1 MQKLLAFLA
10 FVTAS
15 LCGIPAAA
23 SPAADETAVRVPL
36 DQTAPPALAA
46 SLRSVMQSHPQM
58 EAARAA
64 LAASQAQLRAADKAL
79 YNPELELDA
88 ERSDIDKGYI
98 QLGQTLDLGNKRGAR
113 TRVAE
118 TRLAGARAEYTLA
131 IQGLARDLLKA
142 LAAERTARERAR
154 LADRGLKL
162 MQQFAAIAEQRHR
175 AGDLSQVELDL
186 ARLAHN
192 EALMTHAQALAEAAA
207 AKQELRARFVNLPD
221 RLPDLP
227 ETLPDP
233 ELPQDRESFFRNLP
247 IMRSREAQVAAARHT
262 VALRRA
268 ERSWDP
274 TIAIRGGREAEESLV
289 GATFTLPLNIR
300 NTFQA
305 EVDVA
310 QQELIANEQAA
321 LLAFRNRRA
330 TVLASTERFRLLKQ
344 AWNTWRKG
352 GRISVN
358 RQLQLIERLWRA
370 GDMSTAE
377 YLVQLKQA
385 LETRSA
391 GLELRG
397 QLWESGFDWL
407 YETGAIDRWLNI
419 TISEQE

>member
-1 MQKLLAFLA
+1 MQKILAFLA
-10 FVTAS
+10 VVFIS
-15 LCGIPAAA
+15 LWVFPVAARPAGT
-23 SPAADETAVRVPL
+23 ETAVRVPL
-36 DQTAPPALAA
+36 DQPAPPALAA
-46 SLRSVMQSHPQM
+46 SIRSVIQRHPQLQ
-58 EAARAA
+58 AARAT

-79 YNPELELDA
+79 YNPELEFDA
-88 ERSDIDKGYI
+88 ERSDINKGYI
-98 QLGQTLDLGNKRGAR
+98 QLGQTLDLGNQRGAR

-131 IQGLARDLLKA
+131 VQGLARDLLKA
-142 LAAERTARERAR
+142 LAAEQTARERAR
-154 LADRGLKL
+154 LADRGLQL

-186 ARLAHN
+186 ARLAYN
-192 EALMTHAQALAEAAA
+192 EALMTHAQALAEAATA
-207 AKQELRARFVNLPD
+207 QQELRARFVHLPD

-227 ETLPDP
+227 ETLPKP
-233 ELPQDRESFFRNLP
+233 ELPQDRETFLRNLP
-247 IMRSREAQVAAARHT
+247 IMRSLEAQVAAARHT
-262 VALRRA
+262 VSLRRA

-274 TIAIRGGREAEESLV
+274 TIAIRGGREAEQSLI
-289 GATFTLPLNIR
+289 GATLTLPLNIR

-310 QQELIANEQAA
+310 QQDLIASEQAA
-321 LLAFRNRRA
+321 QLAFRTRRA

-344 AWNTWRKG
+344 AWGNWSKG

-377 YLVQLKQA
+377 YLIQLKQA

-407 YETGAIDRWLNI
+407 YETASIDRWLNI